1 MAGSVASAQSVVD
14 PTLDAYLSDLTAA
27 LELPSDE
34 RIEVRD
40 EIGGHLVDLRSELIE
55 TGLSAESAGA
65 EAIRRLGPPEVL
77 AREIAAA
84 RQTRRALLAAI
95 GGATWAAAGA
105 AFRGLIVG
113 VAGVVVLATSGLL
126 VVAAANRLGAAAASW
141 TLWVWDAGW
150 FTPVGVAA
158 FWVAAWFGGRTLV
171 AVAARRSHRPA
182 ERVRPWVAAI
192 GGIVVSLVALVW
204 FRSPQNLASVIAL
217 AIVPGVFVMAALTGA
232 DRPIERS
239 RGMRRTSAALFVTVL
254 VAVPVLVWIGA
265 TPAQSQ
271 VSGMGSGPY
280 ASMLELLHATGFDLP
295 GRFVAD
301 VPEFGSTTW
310 TVDHG
315 LAIGTVGT
323 AAAVTARWHDLR
335 LEAWRATPSG
345 GELDR
350 GFSAPFATAPLAV
363 QAGQLV
369 GAVRVDRTRDVSL
382 WFLVVTGVAA
392 DGGRDVIATL
402 GGSNSTFTGSAM
414 DWLTAP

>member
-1 MAGSVASAQSVVD
+1 MTGSIASDQSLID
-14 PTLDAYLSDLTAA
+14 PALDAYLSALTAA
-27 LELPSDE
+27 LDLPSEE

-84 RQTRRALLAAI
+84 RQTRRALFAAI
-95 GGATWAAAGA
+95 GGATSAAAGA

-113 VAGVVVLATSGLL
+113 VAGVVVLATNGLL
-126 VVAAANRLGAAAASW
+126 VVAAARRLGADTGTW
-141 TLWVWDAGW
+141 TLWDAGS
-150 FTPVGVAA
+150 FTALGVAA
-158 FWVAAWFGGRTLV
+158 FWVAAWLGGRTLV

-182 ERVRPWVAAI
+182 ARVRPWIAAI
-192 GGIVVSLVALVW
+192 GGILVGLVALVW

-217 AIVPGVFVMAALTGA
+217 ALVPGVFVIATLTGT
-232 DRPIERS
+232 DRPVERS
-239 RGMRRTSAALFVTVL
+239 RGMRRASAALFVTVL
-254 VAVPVLVWIGA
+254 VAVPTLIWIA
-265 TPAQSQ
+265 AAPVQTQLSS
-271 VSGMGSGPY
+271 VGSGPY
-280 ASMLELLHATGFDLP
+280 GSMEELLHATGFDLP

-301 VPEFGSTTW
+301 LPELGSTTW

-315 LAIGTVGT
+315 LAIGTVGN

-335 LEAWRATPSG
+335 LEAWRATPAG

-350 GFSAPFATAPLAV
+350 GYRTPFATAPLAV

-382 WFLVVTGVAA
+382 WSLVVTGTAA

-402 GGSNSTFTGSAM
+402 GGSNSTFTGSAL